1 MILLPCGILKN
12 REFCTFEKM
21 STLLKRARETLTIEI
36 AGLEELSK
44 RLDHVFEQAVNLLY
58 DCQGKVIL
66 VGMGKSGLIAQ
77 KIAATLTSTG
87 TPALFLHAGESSH
100 GDLGIITRQD
110 AIIAFSYSGET
121 AEVLQ
126 MIGHINA
133 LGIKMIAITGNPDSS
148 LSKASTVHLSV
159 AVNKE
164 ACPLGLSPTASST
177 ATLALGDAL
186 AMCLLEKRQ
195 FSEDD
200 FAVFHPGGS
209 LGRKLNIRTKD
220 VMVSGDMLPVVPED
234 MLMREAMNVL
244 SQKNLGIIIAINQH
258 GKISGVFTT
267 GDLMRLLE
275 KGRDF
280 LDKPVLDYA
289 SQKPKTIAPE
299 ALAAKALYVMET
311 HSITCL
317 VVADPENHP
326 IGIVQIYYILRAG
339 IY

>member
-1 MILLPCGILKN
+1 
-12 REFCTFEKM
+12 M

-44 RLDHVFEQAVNLLY
+44 RLDHEFEQAVNLLY

-66 VGMGKSGLIAQ
+66 AGMGKSGLIAQ

-110 AIIAFSYSGET
+110 AVITFSYSGET

-133 LGIKMIAITGNPDSS
+133 LGVPMIAITGNPDSA
-148 LSKASTVHLSV
+148 LAKASTVHLSV
-159 AVNKE
+159 AVDKE
-164 ACPLGLSPTASST
+164 ACPLGLAPTASST

-200 FAVFHPGGS
+200 FALFHPGGN
-209 LGRKLNIRTKD
+209 LGRKLTIRTKD
-220 VMVSGDMLPVVPED
+220 VMVTGDMLPVVPED
-234 MLMREAMNVL
+234 MHMREAMNVL
-244 SQKNLGIIIAINQH
+244 SRKNLGIIVAINQH

-267 GDLMRLLE
+267 GDLMRFLE
-275 KGRDF
+275 KGKDF
-280 LDKPVLDYA
+280 LDKPLLDYA
-289 SQKPKTIAPE
+289 SPKPKTIAPE
-299 ALAAKALYVMET
+299 ALAAKALHVMET
-311 HSITCL
+311 NSITCL
-317 VVADPENHP
+317 VVSDPEDRP

-339 IY
+339 VY

>member
-1 MILLPCGILKN
+1 MK
-12 REFCTFEKM
+12 KM

-299 ALAAKALYVMET
+299 ALAAKALHVMET

>member
-1 MILLPCGILKN
+1 
-12 REFCTFEKM
+12 M

-44 RLDHVFEQAVNLLY
+44 RLDHEFEQAVNLLY

-66 VGMGKSGLIAQ
+66 AGMGKSGLIAQ

-110 AIIAFSYSGET
+110 ALITFSYSGET

-133 LGIKMIAITGNPDSS
+133 LGVPMIAITGNPDSA
-148 LSKASTVHLSV
+148 LAKASTVHLSV
-159 AVNKE
+159 AVDKE
-164 ACPLGLSPTASST
+164 ACPLGLAPTASST

-200 FAVFHPGGS
+200 FALFHPGGN
-209 LGRKLNIRTKD
+209 LGRKLTIRTKD
-220 VMVSGDMLPVVPED
+220 VMVTGDMLPVVPED

-244 SQKNLGIIIAINQH
+244 SRKNLGIIVAVNQH

-267 GDLMRLLE
+267 GDLMRLIE
-275 KGRDF
+275 KGKDF
-280 LDKPVLDYA
+280 LDKPLLDHA
-289 SQKPKTIAPE
+289 SPKPKTIAPE
-299 ALAAKALYVMET
+299 ALAAKALHVMET
-311 HSITCL
+311 NSITCL
-317 VVADPENHP
+317 VVSDPEDRP

-339 IY
+339 VY

>member
-1 MILLPCGILKN
+1 
-12 REFCTFEKM
+12 M
-21 STLLKRARETLTIEI
+21 STLLKRARETLKIEI
-36 AGLEELSK
+36 AGLENLSK
-44 RLDHVFEQAVNLLY
+44 RLDNKFEQAVNLLY

-66 VGMGKSGLIAQ
+66 AGMGKSGLIAQ

-87 TPALFLHAGESSH
+87 TPSLFLHAGESSH
-100 GDLGIITRQD
+100 GDLGIITRKD
-110 AIIAFSYSGET
+110 VIITFSYSGET

-126 MIGHINA
+126 IVGHVNA
-133 LGIKMIAITGNPDSS
+133 LGIPMIAITGNSDST
-148 LSKASTVHLSV
+148 LAKTSTVHLSV
-159 AVNKE
+159 AVDKE
-164 ACPLGLSPTASST
+164 ACPLGLAPTASST
-177 ATLALGDAL
+177 ATLVLGDAL

-209 LGRKLNIRTKD
+209 LGRKLTIRTKD
-220 VMVSGDMLPVVPED
+220 VMIKGDMLPVVPEN

-244 SQKNLGIIIAINQH
+244 SRKNLGILVSVNQN

-275 KGRDF
+275 TGNSF
-280 LDKPVLDYA
+280 LEKPLQDYA

-299 ALAAKALYVMET
+299 VLAAKALHIMET

-317 VVADPENHP
+317 VVTDTENRP
-326 IGIVQIYYILRAG
+326 IGIAQIYYILRSG
-339 IY
+339 VY